1 MDKQTLLKAFNN
13 HFMEFVEDILRVF
26 PDDTDI
32 IAAKNGLISIKKANP
47 KLVPMIWSQ
56 HIGGPYGSQIVEG
69 DIGFFITKDY
79 TADIS
84 AMSYSQSIVSKI
96 DVLREPVRAMGE
108 ENQQKVMRYIQNLTK
123 LADMYMGMGAGGTQT
138 SVSVGY

>member
-56 HIGGPYGSQIVEG
+56 HIGGPYRNQIAEG

-79 TADIS
+79 SADIGS
-84 AMSYSQSIVSKI
+84 LSYSQSIVSKI
-96 DVLREPVRAMGE
+96 DVLREPVRAMGK

-123 LADMYMGMGAGGTQT
+123 LADMYMGVGMDGNLST
-138 SVSVGY
+138 SVGH